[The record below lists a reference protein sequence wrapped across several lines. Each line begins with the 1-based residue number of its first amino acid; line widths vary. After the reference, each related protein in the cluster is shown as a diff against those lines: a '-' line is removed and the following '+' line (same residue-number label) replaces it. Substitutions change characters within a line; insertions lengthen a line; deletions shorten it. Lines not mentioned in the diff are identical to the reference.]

1 MAGYHFDPARLPRRA
16 RRSGGEGLADG
27 RSQSDAWVGC
37 MAGHLLVINH
47 REGESMSENRSD
59 APSERRGEQLPD
71 DHPTK
76 ELQVEPGDCIAGIP
90 PGKLEELAEY
100 HRQRGDVGAGEPV
113 PPDVELV

>member
-1 MAGYHFDPARLPRRA
+1 MGAARATP
-16 RRSGGEGLADG
+16 GLA
-27 RSQSDAWVGC
+27 AWLGD
-37 MAGHLLVINH
+37 LLVINH

-59 APSERRGEQLPD
+59 APSQRRGEQLPD